1 MLQLRVI
8 VVLLVPMCVGRA
20 SPLYASR
27 EEHPSKVD
35 IGNLKEPTDILSN
48 SNSKATTSSIKAAE
62 DNTGIKAANE
72 TNNSTL
78 TKTANAS
85 VDTPVEKTIDEKMED
100 NKKLNNSKQNNEK
113 LNNDKQNNEKL
124 NNEEQNSEKLNKEQ
138 VNNGTRSNEKQ
149 NSEKQNSEK
158 QNSEKQND
166 RKENC
171 TSTKETEDMIHC
183 NKYPRDDDDDSL
195 NATESTI
202 TNTTTA
208 NNKTGSTTESQV
220 PEVIP
225 HEKEKDDAK
234 DGEISGNSTQTT
246 TEVHYAIVSSDTNH
260 TINTNNSDVS
270 NSTDSKNSTNTTETS
285 PEVNEVESI
294 IPEAIE
300 AATSTDRSNSKN
312 MSPGIIALVTAISFA
327 VAIALVYI
335 GMIVWRRYIEYR
347 YGHRELLVNELEFDT
362 NDLRHFEL

>member
-20 SPLYASR
+20 TSLYASR

-48 SNSKATTSSIKAAE
+48 SSSKATTSSIKAAE
-62 DNTGIKAANE
+62 DNTGIKTANE

-78 TKTANAS
+78 TNTANAG
-85 VDTPVEKTIDEKMED
+85 VNTPVEKTIDEKKED
-100 NKKLNNSKQNNEK
+100 NEKLNNSKQNNVK
-113 LNNDKQNNEKL
+113 LNNDKQNSENL
-124 NNEEQNSEKLNKEQ
+124 NNKEQNSEKLNKEQ
-138 VNNGTRSNEKQ
+138 VNNETRINEKQ
-149 NSEKQNSEK
+149 NSEE
-158 QNSEKQND
+158 QND

-171 TSTKETEDMIHC
+171 TSTKETEDMLHC
-183 NKYPRDDDDDSL
+183 NKYPRDDDGDSL

-208 NNKTGSTTESQV
+208 NNNTGSTTESQV

-225 HEKEKDDAK
+225 HEKEKGDAK
-234 DGEISGNSTQTT
+234 DEELSGNNTQTT
-246 TEVHYAIVSSDTNH
+246 TEVHYAIVPSDTNH
-260 TINTNNSDVS
+260 TIYTNNSDVP
-270 NSTDSKNSTNTTETS
+270 NSTDSKDSTNTIETS
-285 PEVNEVESI
+285 HEVNKVENISS
-294 IPEAIE
+294 EAIE
-300 AATSTDRSNSKN
+300 AVKSDQSNSKH
-312 MSPGIIALVTAISFA
+312 MSSGIIALVTAISFA
-327 VAIALVYI
+327 VVIALVYI

>member
-20 SPLYASR
+20 TSLYASR

-48 SNSKATTSSIKAAE
+48 NSSKATTSSIKAAE
-62 DNTGIKAANE
+62 DNTGIKTANE

-78 TKTANAS
+78 TNTANAG
-85 VDTPVEKTIDEKMED
+85 VNTPVEKTIDEKKED
-100 NKKLNNSKQNNEK
+100 NEKLNNSKQNNEK
-113 LNNDKQNNEKL
+113 LNNDKQNSENL
-124 NNEEQNSEKLNKEQ
+124 NNKEQNSEKLNKEQ
-138 VNNGTRSNEKQ
+138 VNNETRINEKQ
-149 NSEKQNSEK
+149 NSEE
-158 QNSEKQND
+158 QND

-171 TSTKETEDMIHC
+171 TSTKETEDMLHC
-183 NKYPRDDDDDSL
+183 NKYPRDDDGDSL

-208 NNKTGSTTESQV
+208 NNNTGSTTESQV

-225 HEKEKDDAK
+225 HEKEKGDAK
-234 DGEISGNSTQTT
+234 DEELGGNNTQTT
-246 TEVHYAIVSSDTNH
+246 TEVHYAIVPSDTNH
-260 TINTNNSDVS
+260 TIYTNNSDVP
-270 NSTDSKNSTNTTETS
+270 NSTDSKNSTNTIETS
-285 PEVNEVESI
+285 HEVNKVENISS
-294 IPEAIE
+294 EAIE
-300 AATSTDRSNSKN
+300 AVKSDQSNSKH
-312 MSPGIIALVTAISFA
+312 MSSGIIALVTAISFA
-327 VAIALVYI
+327 VVIALVYI

>member
-8 VVLLVPMCVGRA
+8 VVLLVPMCVGRVT
-20 SPLYASR
+20 SLYASR

-48 SNSKATTSSIKAAE
+48 SSSKATTSSIKAAE
-62 DNTGIKAANE
+62 DNTGIKTANE

-78 TKTANAS
+78 TNTANAG
-85 VDTPVEKTIDEKMED
+85 VNTPVEKAIDEKKED
-100 NKKLNNSKQNNEK
+100 NEKLNNSKQNNEK
-113 LNNDKQNNEKL
+113 LNNDKQNSENL
-124 NNEEQNSEKLNKEQ
+124 NNKEQNSEKLNKEQ
-138 VNNGTRSNEKQ
+138 VNNETRINEKQ
-149 NSEKQNSEK
+149 NSEE
-158 QNSEKQND
+158 QND

-171 TSTKETEDMIHC
+171 TSTKETEDMLHC
-183 NKYPRDDDDDSL
+183 NKYPRDDDGDSL

-208 NNKTGSTTESQV
+208 NNNTGSTTESQV

-225 HEKEKDDAK
+225 HEKEKGDAK
-234 DGEISGNSTQTT
+234 DEELSGNNTQTT
-246 TEVHYAIVSSDTNH
+246 TEVHYAIVPSDTNH
-260 TINTNNSDVS
+260 TIYTNNSDVP
-270 NSTDSKNSTNTTETS
+270 NSTDSKDSTNTIETS
-285 PEVNEVESI
+285 HEVNKVENISS
-294 IPEAIE
+294 EAIE
-300 AATSTDRSNSKN
+300 AVKSDQSNSKH
-312 MSPGIIALVTAISFA
+312 MSSGIIALVTAISFA
-327 VAIALVYI
+327 VVIALVYI

>member
-8 VVLLVPMCVGRA
+8 VVLLVPMCVSLLVGRA
-20 SPLYASR
+20 TSLYASR

-48 SNSKATTSSIKAAE
+48 SSSKATTSSIKAAE
-62 DNTGIKAANE
+62 DNTGIKTANE

-78 TKTANAS
+78 TNTANAG
-85 VDTPVEKTIDEKMED
+85 VNTPVEKTIDEKKED
-100 NKKLNNSKQNNEK
+100 NEKLNNSKQNNVK
-113 LNNDKQNNEKL
+113 LNNDKQNSENL
-124 NNEEQNSEKLNKEQ
+124 NNKEQNSEKLNKEQ
-138 VNNGTRSNEKQ
+138 VNNETRINEKQ
-149 NSEKQNSEK
+149 NSEE
-158 QNSEKQND
+158 QND

-171 TSTKETEDMIHC
+171 TSTKETEDMLHC
-183 NKYPRDDDDDSL
+183 NKYPRDDDGDSL

-208 NNKTGSTTESQV
+208 NNNTGSTTESQV

-225 HEKEKDDAK
+225 HEKEKGDAK
-234 DGEISGNSTQTT
+234 DEELSGNNTQTT
-246 TEVHYAIVSSDTNH
+246 TEVHYAIVPSDTNH
-260 TINTNNSDVS
+260 TIYTNNSDVP
-270 NSTDSKNSTNTTETS
+270 NSTDSKDSTNTIETS
-285 PEVNEVESI
+285 HEVNKVENISS
-294 IPEAIE
+294 EAIE
-300 AATSTDRSNSKN
+300 AVKSDQSNSKH
-312 MSPGIIALVTAISFA
+312 MSSGIIALVTAISFA
-327 VAIALVYI
+327 VVIALVYI

>member
-20 SPLYASR
+20 FSLYASR

-48 SNSKATTSSIKAAE
+48 SSSKATTSSIKAAE
-62 DNTGIKAANE
+62 DNTGIKTANE

-78 TKTANAS
+78 TNTTNAD
-85 VDTPVEKTIDEKMED
+85 VNTPIEKTIDEKKED
-100 NKKLNNSKQNNEK
+100 NEKLNNSNQNNEE
-113 LNNDKQNNEKL
+113 LNNDKQNSEKP

-138 VNNGTRSNEKQ
+138 VNNETQSNEKQ

-171 TSTKETEDMIHC
+171 TSTKEAEDMLHC
-183 NKYPRDDDDDSL
+183 NKYPRDDDGDSL
-195 NATESTI
+195 NAT
-202 TNTTTA
+202 
-208 NNKTGSTTESQV
+208 GSQV
-220 PEVIP
+220 PEVVS
-225 HEKEKDDAK
+225 HEKEKGDAK
-234 DGEISGNSTQTT
+234 DGDISGNNTQTT

-260 TINTNNSDVS
+260 TINTNNSDVL
-270 NSTDSKNSTNTTETS
+270 NSTDSKGSTTETF
-285 PEVNEVESI
+285 EVKVESI
-294 IPEAIE
+294 NTETIE
-300 AATSTDRSNSKN
+300 AVKSNQSNSKH
-312 MSPGIIALVTAISFA
+312 MSSGIIALVTAISFA
-327 VAIALVYI
+327 VVIALVYI